1 MVDLKDFEFFELEA
15 FLKELG
21 EPKFRAGQIFEWL
34 SRGVESFDE
43 MTNIPKSLKEK
54 LSDKIYLMDDLHLPD
69 FKDGIYD

>member
-1 MVDLKDFEFFELEA
+1 MVDLKDFEFQELCE

-43 MTNIPKSLKEK
+43 MTNISKATREK
-54 LSDKIYLMDDLHLPD
+54 LSEVSFISTLKIRE
-69 FKDGIYD
+69 KICIQA